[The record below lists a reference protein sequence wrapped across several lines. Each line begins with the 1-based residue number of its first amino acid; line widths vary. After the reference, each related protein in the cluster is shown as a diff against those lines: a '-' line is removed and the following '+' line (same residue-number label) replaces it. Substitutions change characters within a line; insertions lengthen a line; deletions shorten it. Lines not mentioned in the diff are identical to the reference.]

1 MCESFLP
8 LKSYRIRAFAHET
21 CIHVY
26 PGYPGYPSGKFPQS
40 TDSQLNFKHIDS
52 NYNLLSP
59 KVEHNF
65 LSLSDSSSISFI
77 LLRQLFHLS
86 TQVKY
91 ILLIK
96 TNALNLTM
104 KGSEFLSRLL
114 SYRRHIGQELDP
126 GNKAGMVYAPQGLWI
141 FPSTDAKRD
150 VIVFFGGCISNFLL
164 AITF

>member
-104 KGSEFLSRLL
+104 KGSDFFPGSSPTGDTQVRNQTLGTRLGWFMLLRACGSFPPLMPKGMSSFFLE
-114 SYRRHIGQELDP
+114 G
-126 GNKAGMVYAPQGLWI
+126 V
-141 FPSTDAKRD
+141 
-150 VIVFFGGCISNFLL
+150 
-164 AITF
+164 